1 MKTSVLLSHKIF
13 PATVDN
19 VKRKVIQLYKSA
31 SHHWKKKKTDEGKK
45 IRNNRSNSFALNYS
59 MWQEELLLV

>member
-31 SHHWKKKKTDEGKK
+31 SHHWKKKKKLMKEKK
-45 IRNNRSNSFALNYS
+45 SETTEATVLH
-59 MWQEELLLV
+59 